1 MALIHIDPV
10 PPRCSPGV
18 VLSFVC
24 TGGKIDSKHIG
35 KIAFVGRGATV
46 EVPDAKAAAIVNAL
60 DGATLQDKPVRVR
73 FAGKG
78 DFTDADHFGNLSKLL
93 DLEAKAEQEEA
104 RRRAQAEEGSP
115 VGDGTTLTALVLRDS
130 EFGLGGRLLLTF
142 GRKTPGASLPPS
154 RLGPGSP
161 VVLNQTNVNR
171 RVPSFRGVIYDRDTA
186 TIGVAIDPPDDELP
200 DEAVWR
206 LDLSPDEVSRLR
218 QQDALRRA
226 ASAAGDR
233 LAELRGVLLGERA
246 PEFTEPAPSTAR
258 RAGGVSPPSIPNAPG
273 DPRVDQNESA
283 DEVSG
288 SSADEA
294 SEASGP
300 SVEISG
306 SSAEVPGLSV
316 EVPGLSVEVPGLSA
330 EVPGLSAE
338 VPGSSGGS
346 RPPLALNAPQRAAVE
361 FALAAKDFAIIHGPP
376 GTGKTTTV
384 VEFIRETV
392 ARGDTVLACAP
403 SNHAVDNLLEKLLA
417 AGELPI
423 RLGHP
428 ARIMPELRERAID
441 ILAEKHPDARQARKV
456 AREAFALFRQ
466 ADKWTREKPQPGE
479 KAALRKE
486 ARDLLSESR
495 KLEALAVERVLDDA
509 RIICATLT
517 GLDSQLLGQR
527 RFDVV
532 VIDEACQST
541 EPAAWVP
548 LLRANT
554 LVLAGDHCQLPPTII
569 SPEAAD
575 RGLSISLMERLIAH
589 FGPDVAR
596 LLSVQHRMHAAIM
609 GFSNAEF
616 YDGRLVAHASIAGHQ
631 LCDLPGVARA
641 PLTET
646 PVQFID
652 TAGASYDEE
661 LEIDTGSRRNIQ
673 EAALAVKKV
682 RALLALGVSAT
693 QIGVITPYRAQ
704 VRLLRERLE
713 DVADLEIDSVDGFQG
728 REKEAIVVSLVR
740 SNPEGE
746 IGFLADTRRTNVALT
761 RARRKLLV
769 IGDSATL
776 ANASFYQRML
786 TYFEETGA
794 TSSVWEEVE

>member
-10 PPRCSPGV
+10 PPRCTPGAI
-18 VLSFVC
+18 LAFVC
-24 TGGKIDSKHIG
+24 NVTKLDGKQIG

-46 EVPDAKAAAIVNAL
+46 EIPDTKAAAAVAAL
-60 DGATLQDKPVRVR
+60 DGATFNEKPVRAR

-78 DFTDADHFGNLSKLL
+78 DFTDADHFGNLSNLL
-93 DLEAKAEQEEA
+93 DLEAKAEQEDA
-104 RRRAQAEEGSP
+104 RRRAQAEEGSAL
-115 VGDGTTLTALVLRDS
+115 GDGSTLTQLVLRDS

-142 GRKTPGASLPPS
+142 GRKSLGEAIPPS

-171 RVPSFRGVIYDRDTA
+171 RVPSYRGVIYDRDVS

-226 ASAAGDR
+226 AAADGDR
-233 LAELRGVLLGERA
+233 LAELRAVLLGER
-246 PEFTEPAPSTAR
+246 EPADSAHPVAD
-258 RAGGVSPPSIPNAPG
+258 APG
-273 DPRVDQNESA
+273 SPLN
-283 DEVSG
+283 
-288 SSADEA
+288 
-294 SEASGP
+294 
-300 SVEISG
+300 
-306 SSAEVPGLSV
+306 
-316 EVPGLSVEVPGLSA
+316 
-330 EVPGLSAE
+330 
-338 VPGSSGGS
+338 
-346 RPPLALNAPQRAAVE
+346 PPQLAAVE

-384 VEFIRETV
+384 VEFIRQAV
-392 ARGDTVLACAP
+392 AKGDTVLACAP

-417 AGELPI
+417 AGELPV

-428 ARIMPELRERAID
+428 ARIVPELRERAID

-456 AREAFALFRQ
+456 ARDAFALFRQ
-466 ADKWTREKPQPGE
+466 ADKWTKAKPEPGE
-479 KAALRKE
+479 KAALRRE
-486 ARDLLSESR
+486 ARNLLSEAR

-509 RIICATLT
+509 RVVCATLT

-527 RFDVV
+527 RYDIV

-541 EPAAWVP
+541 EPANWVP
-548 LLRANT
+548 LLRANK
-554 LVLAGDHCQLPPTII
+554 LILAGDHCQLPPTIL
-569 SPEAAD
+569 SPEAAE
-575 RGLSISLMERLIAH
+575 RGLAVSLMERLISR
-589 FGPDVAR
+589 FGPSVSR
-596 LLSVQHRMHAAIM
+596 LLTVQHRMHSAIM

-616 YDGRLVAHASIAGHQ
+616 YGGELVAHESVANHR
-631 LCDLPGVARA
+631 LCDLPDVTSDA
-641 PLTET
+641 LTES

-661 LEIDTGSRRNIQ
+661 LEADTGSRRNAQ

-682 RALLALGVSAT
+682 RALLALGVLPT

-704 VRLLRERLE
+704 VRLLRDRLA
-713 DVADLEIDSVDGFQG
+713 DVSGLEIDSVDGFQG
-728 REKEAIVVSLVR
+728 REKEAIIVSLVR

-746 IGFLADTRRTNVALT
+746 IGFLSDTRRTNVALT

-776 ANASFYQRML
+776 ANDAFYQRML
-786 TYFEETGA
+786 TYFETIGA

>member
-10 PPRCSPGV
+10 PPRCTPGA
-18 VLSFVC
+18 VLAFVC
-24 TGGKIDSKHIG
+24 NRTKLDGKLVG

-46 EVPDAKAAAIVNAL
+46 EVPDARATSIVAAL
-60 DGATLQDKPVRVR
+60 DGATFNEKPVRAR

-78 DFTDADHFGNLSKLL
+78 DFTDADHFGNLSNLL

-115 VGDGTTLTALVLRDS
+115 LGDGSTLTALVLRDS

-142 GRKTPGASLPPS
+142 GRKALGEALPPS

-161 VVLNQTNVNR
+161 VVISQTNVNR
-171 RVPSFRGVIYDRDTA
+171 RVPSYRGVVYDRDVA

-200 DEAVWR
+200 DDATWR

-226 ASAAGDR
+226 AAADGDR
-233 LAELRGVLLGERA
+233 LAELRAALLGER
-246 PEFTEPAPSTAR
+246 EPRWGEDPTPQPPPP
-258 RAGGVSPPSIPNAPG
+258 GGEGESEREILQTRSDSGGLTPPSFLG
-273 DPRVDQNESA
+273 KGVGGL
-283 DEVSG
+283 G
-288 SSADEA
+288 SS
-294 SEASGP
+294 P
-300 SVEISG
+300 
-306 SSAEVPGLSV
+306 
-316 EVPGLSVEVPGLSA
+316 
-330 EVPGLSAE
+330 
-338 VPGSSGGS
+338 
-346 RPPLALNAPQRAAVE
+346 LNAPQRAAIE
-361 FALAAKDFAIIHGPP
+361 FALSAKDFAIIHGPP

-384 VEFIRETV
+384 VEFIRAAV
-392 ARGDTVLACAP
+392 ANGDTVLACAP

-417 AGELPI
+417 AGELPV

-428 ARIMPELRERAID
+428 ARVVPELRERAID
-441 ILAEKHPDARQARKV
+441 LLAEKHPDARQARKV
-456 AREAFALFRQ
+456 ARDAFALFRR
-466 ADKWTREKPQPGE
+466 ADKWTRAKPEPGE
-479 KAALRKE
+479 KAALRKA
-486 ARDLLSESR
+486 ARDLLAEAR
-495 KLEALAVERVLDDA
+495 KLEALAVERVLDEA
-509 RIICATLT
+509 RVVCATLT

-527 RFDVV
+527 RYDVV

-541 EPAAWVP
+541 EPANWVP
-548 LLRANT
+548 LLRANK

-569 SPEAAD
+569 SPEAAE
-575 RGLSISLMERLIAH
+575 RGLAVSLMERLVGR
-589 FGPDVAR
+589 FGPGVAR
-596 LLSVQHRMHAAIM
+596 LLTVQHRMHSAIM

-616 YDGRLVAHASIAGHQ
+616 YGEQLVAHESVAGHR
-631 LCDLPGVARA
+631 LCDLPGVTPD

-661 LEIDTGSRRNIQ
+661 LEEDTGSRRNVQ

-682 RALLALGVSAT
+682 RALLALGVLPT

-704 VRLLRERLE
+704 VRLLRERL
-713 DVADLEIDSVDGFQG
+713 ADAPGVEIDSVDGFQG
-728 REKEAIVVSLVR
+728 REKEAIIVSLVR

-776 ANASFYQRML
+776 ANDTFYQRML
-786 TYFEETGA
+786 TYFEQIGA